1 MLSVAYMI
9 SINGEMGR
17 RLMPIQLT
25 MITLAMATMPP
36 IMDKILRNSCNL
48 SHATLMAT
56 TGSAYNILATE
67 PVSPNES
74 AVAHAT

>member
-1 MLSVAYMI
+1 MDSVAYMV
-9 SINGEMGR
+9 SINGKMAR

-36 IMDKILRNSCNL
+36 IMDNILGNSCNQC
-48 SHATLMAT
+48 HATIMAT